1 MNNFR
6 MARINKQLQREIALI
21 INNEIKKEALK
32 EAIITGVECT
42 KDLDHARIFITALE
56 KRKRPGILK
65 ELTNMKSVIR
75 GLLSERIQLRKI
87 PDLDFIIDKSE
98 DYGEKID
105 NILAKLGL
113 INNDKDTDSESDN
126 ENDDIN

>member
-1 MNNFR
+1 